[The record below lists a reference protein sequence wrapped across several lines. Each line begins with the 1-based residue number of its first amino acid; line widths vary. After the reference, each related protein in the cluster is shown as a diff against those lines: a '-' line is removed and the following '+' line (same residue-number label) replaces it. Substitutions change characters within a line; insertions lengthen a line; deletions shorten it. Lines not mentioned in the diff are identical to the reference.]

1 MIFWQSYVKV
11 VEKLFDSLEAD
22 VSVHH
27 VEREGFLFAG
37 LLSTD
42 FEGTTIPFFS
52 FCHIMQSM
60 NFHLEC
66 QKTISTSVTE

>member
-42 FEGTTIPFFS
+42 FEGTTIPFFFFLSHYAKYEFS
-52 FCHIMQSM
+52 FRVSEDNLHFS
-60 NFHLEC
+60 N
-66 QKTISTSVTE
+66 